1 MFVIFYKLF
10 LNETD
15 YFSKYLAYF
24 TVMGGVLQLGTC
36 NNSY

>member
-15 YFSKYLAYF
+15 YFSKCLAYF
-24 TVMGGVLQLGTC
+24 TMMSASSGHGRVTEFK
-36 NNSY
+36 